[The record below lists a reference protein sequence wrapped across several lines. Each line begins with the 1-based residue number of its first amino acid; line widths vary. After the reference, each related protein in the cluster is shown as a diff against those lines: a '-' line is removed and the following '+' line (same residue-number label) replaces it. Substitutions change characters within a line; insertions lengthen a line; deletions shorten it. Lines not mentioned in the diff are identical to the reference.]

1 MKNGIQFPV
10 SYRTDKACGRFNE
23 FMHKDIM
30 QETARSL
37 SNARVISIMF
47 DGATGV
53 SICENEIVYA
63 RFVENG
69 IPKNLFV
76 KIQDV
81 KHAHAAGVF
90 EAIETSLDSF

>member
-1 MKNGIQFPV
+1 
-10 SYRTDKACGRFNE
+10 
-23 FMHKDIM
+23 M
-30 QETARSL
+30 QKTARSL

-47 DGATGV
+47 DGATNV

-69 IPKNLFV
+69 IPKNSFV
-76 KIQDV
+76 KFQDV

-90 EAIETSLDSF
+90 EAIETSLDSLSDNWNWEEKIYCN